1 MRLLTSLKT
10 SNRTS
15 HPVEA
20 EVGGFREAIMGEEET
35 GEEVGQEELVR
46 EEEAEVESVNC
57 APTSY
62 TSPNSCWNHEQRG
75 R

>member
-1 MRLLTSLKT
+1 MRSLTSLKT

-15 HPVEA
+15 HPAVA
-20 EVGGFREAIMGEEET
+20 EVEGFREVIMGEEET

-46 EEEAEVESVNC
+46 EEEAEVENVNC

-62 TSPNSCWNHEQRG
+62 TSPNTC
-75 R
+75 